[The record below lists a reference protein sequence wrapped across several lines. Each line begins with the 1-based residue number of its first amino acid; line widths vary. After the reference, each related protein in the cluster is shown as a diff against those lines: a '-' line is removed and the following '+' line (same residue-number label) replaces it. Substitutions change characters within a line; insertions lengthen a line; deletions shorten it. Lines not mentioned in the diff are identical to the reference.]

1 MHIICVFN
9 LKFFG
14 IGCCDCLLC
23 YSCLGMKSGLV
34 DGHMTITHDIYR
46 FFVLLNTWWN
56 LHDWLSTVLY
66 ILIAPCSTTTPR
78 KIYMIKGYGQ
88 QLSYVPSWKDYMYM
102 EMTFKV
108 FLTCIYTEN
117 GIVILNLLIFVKV
130 YKFINS
136 FPKVSIFLHMNLKE
150 LFSMCMTKSALI
162 FGILVYINSSHQI
175 KCYLSLK

>member
-1 MHIICVFN
+1 MTVVVLRGLQVYEVIGLHPRQCVFV

-102 EMTFKV
+102 EMIFKV
-108 FLTCIYTEN
+108 FWPIYKLRM
-117 GIVILNLLIFVKV
+117 GLL
-130 YKFINS
+130 S
-136 FPKVSIFLHMNLKE
+136 
-150 LFSMCMTKSALI
+150 
-162 FGILVYINSSHQI
+162 
-175 KCYLSLK
+175 

>member
-1 MHIICVFN
+1 MTVVVLRGLQVYEVIGLHPRQCAQCVFV
-9 LKFFG
+9 LKIFG

-102 EMTFKV
+102 EMIFKV
-108 FLTCIYTEN
+108 FWP
-117 GIVILNLLIFVKV
+117 V
-130 YKFINS
+130 YK
-136 FPKVSIFLHMNLKE
+136 LRMGL
-150 LFSMCMTKSALI
+150 
-162 FGILVYINSSHQI
+162 
-175 KCYLSLK
+175 LS